1 MRRLVDGPDKD
12 LLSAR
17 EAAAWLGVG
26 LTLFRELVA
35 SGTFPAPIKL
45 GRHKAQ
51 RWHWLD
57 VVAFAHLRS
66 ISRTSAE

>member
-35 SGTFPAPIKL
+35 SGDFPPPIRL
-45 GRHKAQ
+45 GRHRAQ
-51 RWHWLD
+51 KWHWLD
-57 VVAFAHLRS
+57 CLAFAHLRS
-66 ISRTSAE
+66 INRQKDE